1 MFWGELWQKWGMSFD
16 IRVIGTGSALPEQV
30 WTNEALI
37 AAKGLESNDQWIRE
51 RTGITQ
57 RHIVGEG
64 ETTFTL
70 ARDAV
75 KQALERAGVEPG
87 QVGVLIV
94 ATCTPDLT
102 FPSVAALV
110 HGDLGLAK
118 NCVVLDVNAACSGFV
133 HGLAVARGLMLAG
146 SADYGVV
153 VGAETFSNLLD
164 WNDRTTCVLFGDGAG
179 AVVLKKDAA
188 AGMGVL
194 AIEMGADGT
203 CAPQLQSTGGVARG
217 QVAGKVSMN
226 GREVYKHA
234 VRQMGSKSEAESLLA
249 QAGLQISDVD
259 WVVPHQANLRII
271 EASAAGVGVPMDK
284 VVVTVDK
291 HANTSAAT
299 IPLALDVAV
308 RDGRIKPS
316 NVVMLQAFG
325 AGFAWSGAV
334 IRW

>member
-1 MFWGELWQKWGMSFD
+1 MSMNV
-16 IRVIGTGSALPEQV
+16 RVIGTGSALPAQV

-37 AAKGLESNDQWIRE
+37 AAKGFESSDEWIQT
-51 RTGITQ
+51 RTGIRQ
-57 RHIVGEG
+57 RYIVSEG

-75 KQALERAGVEPG
+75 VKAIESAGIERS

-110 HGDLGLAK
+110 HGDLGLAP

-146 SADYGVV
+146 SAGYAVV
-153 VGAETFSNLLD
+153 VGAETFSNLMD
-164 WNDRTTCVLFGDGAG
+164 WNDRTTSVLFGDGAG
-179 AVVLKKDAA
+179 AVVLKKEEAA
-188 AGMGVL
+188 AKAGIL
-194 AIEMGADGT
+194 AIEMGADGS
-203 CAPQLQSTGGVARG
+203 CAPYLQSSAGVARG
-217 QVAGKVSMN
+217 KVAGVVLMN

-234 VRQMGSKSEAESLLA
+234 VRQMGSKDEAQKLLDV
-249 QAGLQISDVD
+249 AGLSVEDVD
-259 WVVPHQANLRII
+259 WMVPHQANLRII
-271 EASAAGVGVPMDK
+271 EASAQSVGIALEK
-284 VVVTVDK
+284 VVVTVDQ

-308 RDGRIKPS
+308 RDGRIKAGD
-316 NVVMLQAFG
+316 VVMLQAFG
-325 AGFAWSGAV
+325 AGFAWSGALLK
-334 IRW
+334 W